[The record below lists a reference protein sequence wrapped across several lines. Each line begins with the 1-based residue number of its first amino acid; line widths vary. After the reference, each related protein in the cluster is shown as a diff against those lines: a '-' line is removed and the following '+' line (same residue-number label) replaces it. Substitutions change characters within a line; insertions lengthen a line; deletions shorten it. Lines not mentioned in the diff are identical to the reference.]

1 MSLRGLDRLHHR
13 IVLLSTLVF
22 TLAIVTGVLW
32 ILQVGGPS
40 MLRGRAFE
48 LGASGVAWLA
58 TVSGLVARATL
69 GLSGR
74 RAALLTLV
82 AFAAVVLV
90 VVWYGVRA

>member
-1 MSLRGLDRLHHR
+1 
-13 IVLLSTLVF
+13 
-22 TLAIVTGVLW
+22 
-32 ILQVGGPS
+32 
-40 MLRGRAFE
+40 
-48 LGASGVAWLA
+48 
-58 TVSGLVARATL
+58 VSGLVARATL